1 MILDDST
8 SLLMEYLNKIDD
20 PRKGKG
26 KRYKLKD
33 LILFILYSSL
43 SWQFTSIDIVDFVED
58 TFDYF
63 HELIGLNSVPSH
75 DKFSRIM
82 RLIDHNQLVNVL
94 REWLSQCYLE
104 LKLKINNKEVLHID
118 GKAIKAAAKKSD
130 EEKPIYLMLCM
141 KVEAFL

>member
-43 SWQFTSIDIVDFVED
+43 S
-58 TFDYF
+58 
-63 HELIGLNSVPSH
+63 
-75 DKFSRIM
+75 
-82 RLIDHNQLVNVL
+82 
-94 REWLSQCYLE
+94 
-104 LKLKINNKEVLHID
+104 
-118 GKAIKAAAKKSD
+118 
-130 EEKPIYLMLCM
+130 
-141 KVEAFL
+141 